1 MNKNIQLDFQ
11 VERLDVFLF
20 KIKIEKKGI
29 SLSFVEKMD
38 EVFRQKWHFKKEMP
52 IQTKMIPE
60 FLEGQDIVAQSPTGT
75 GKTLAFVLPLLHL
88 VEASKKQTQGLI
100 IVPSQELAMQIT
112 DVIREWIAGTDITVA
127 AMIGGANIKR
137 QIERLK
143 KKPTIIV
150 GTPGRLFELSKARK
164 IKLFDI
170 RHVILDEG
178 DVLLSRDHRVMIKN
192 MINGTNPERQ
202 VVLVS
207 ATVTDE
213 IERVATEFMEDPVF
227 IRLAKE
233 DLPNAGHVEHSY
245 IETEVR
251 NKTDLLRGLSHLPNM
266 HALAFV
272 NHVDQVLMREMK
284 LTYKKAPIV
293 VLHSEMRSMERQEAL
308 QKFRKGQAK
317 ILISTDLAARGLDI
331 SGLTHVIHVDVPH
344 TTEQYLHRSGRTG
357 RAGHD
362 GEVIT
367 LLSKKEIDDY
377 GKVTKGLKTVEKVY
391 RHGKLQEKR
400 KPKQRRYK

>member
-150 GTPGRLFELSKARK
+150 GTPGRVFEL
-164 IKLFDI
+164 I
-170 RHVILDEG
+170 
-178 DVLLSRDHRVMIKN
+178 
-192 MINGTNPERQ
+192 
-202 VVLVS
+202 
-207 ATVTDE
+207 
-213 IERVATEFMEDPVF
+213 
-227 IRLAKE
+227 
-233 DLPNAGHVEHSY
+233 
-245 IETEVR
+245 
-251 NKTDLLRGLSHLPNM
+251 
-266 HALAFV
+266 
-272 NHVDQVLMREMK
+272 
-284 LTYKKAPIV
+284 
-293 VLHSEMRSMERQEAL
+293 
-308 QKFRKGQAK
+308 
-317 ILISTDLAARGLDI
+317 
-331 SGLTHVIHVDVPH
+331 
-344 TTEQYLHRSGRTG
+344 
-357 RAGHD
+357 
-362 GEVIT
+362 
-367 LLSKKEIDDY
+367 
-377 GKVTKGLKTVEKVY
+377 
-391 RHGKLQEKR
+391 
-400 KPKQRRYK
+400 